1 MRREC
6 FLWFM
11 QEQEGTTWNNCMIIM
26 NDHDIL
32 KVAFIRLPP
41 SARLIGLELKTSSED
56 LPSELMKLLEDLRK
70 AGLPWQSTAVWYLPQ
85 DAAVHSPQMST
96 NLYDLY

>member
-56 LPSELMKLLEDLRK
+56 LPSELMKLLERLAQSWAALAEHSCVVPTPGRRCS
-70 AGLPWQSTAVWYLPQ
+70 QST
-85 DAAVHSPQMST
+85 DVHESV
-96 NLYDLY
+96 